1 MGIKI
6 FPSNHIP
13 VSCGTCYV
21 VGNLGTCNYSDA
33 HLDTVQSTNHMM
45 LYGNDF
51 GPNYSNNTIQTTR
64 SHRHILN

>member
-1 MGIKI
+1 MGIET

-21 VGNLGTCNYSDA
+21 VGELGTCVCSDA
-33 HLDTVQSTNHMM
+33 YLDTVQSTNHMM

-51 GPNYSNNTIQTTR
+51 GPNYSNSTTQTTR
-64 SHRHILN
+64 SQRHISN